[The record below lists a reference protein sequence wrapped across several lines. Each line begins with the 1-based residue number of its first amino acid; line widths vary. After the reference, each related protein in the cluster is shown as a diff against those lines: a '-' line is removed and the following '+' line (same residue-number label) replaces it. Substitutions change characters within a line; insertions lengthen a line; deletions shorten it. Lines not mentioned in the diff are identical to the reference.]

1 MNMKKKVHRH
11 YWAPRI
17 LAILYVLL
25 MMFPLGVFHVEY
37 GANLEALIHS
47 LPALIL
53 VGVLIISWKYEEVGG
68 IMFILGGLLYI
79 FALLTGSEL
88 EWEMLSW
95 ALFISGP
102 AFVIGFLFLK
112 DCPKSRG

>member
-1 MNMKKKVHRH
+1 
-11 YWAPRI
+11 
-17 LAILYVLL
+17 
-25 MMFPLGVFHVEY
+25 MFPLGVLNVEY
-37 GANLEALIHS
+37 GFIHS

-53 VGVLIISWKYEEVGG
+53 VGVLIISWKYEEAGG
-68 IMFILGGLLYI
+68 IMFVLGGLLYI

-95 ALFISGP
+95 ALLVSGP

-112 DCPKSRG
+112 DETS